1 MHHSGPTL
9 MARLLEALKHM
20 LYISRLGMMMR
31 HYDPDTSLILLA
43 TYYRATHL
51 GLLYLDPLNQNGTIH
66 SR

>member
-1 MHHSGPTL
+1 
-9 MARLLEALKHM
+9 
-20 LYISRLGMMMR
+20 MMMR
-31 HYDPDTSLILLA
+31 HYDPDTSLIFLA

>member
-1 MHHSGPTL
+1 
-9 MARLLEALKHM
+9 
-20 LYISRLGMMMR
+20 MMMR